1 MNLMSGDKTLQTV
14 RAMSRIFFGENW
26 CCPNTENGNRKFSQP
41 RYGLFRSGKR
51 GRVAEFGMSVRQHII
66 AIIRWHGDSVAG
78 PSYSGHSIV
87 ADNRPIVLTL
97 KFEEKNVGSSSN
109 GGKILTSI
117 TLTDSPASAAAMI
130 FDLERRF
137 N

>member
-51 GRVAEFGMSVRQHII
+51 GRAAEFGMSVRQHII
-66 AIIRWHGDSVAG
+66 AIIRWHGGSVAG

-87 ADNRPIVLTL
+87 ADNRAIVLTL
-97 KFEEKNVGSSSN
+97 KF
-109 GGKILTSI
+109 
-117 TLTDSPASAAAMI
+117 
-130 FDLERRF
+130 
-137 N
+137 